1 MTKVI
6 TVDRAI
12 RVITVITVITVV
24 RIITGIR
31 VIRGFTNIVITMVAR
46 AIRAVW
52 IIINHKA
59 ITDNSICYLF
69 S

>member
-6 TVDRAI
+6 TV
-12 RVITVITVITVV
+12 
-24 RIITGIR
+24 IR

-46 AIRAVW
+46 VIRAVC

-59 ITDNSICYLF
+59 ITYNR
-69 S
+69 